1 MLGSTYRNETEMI
14 AHARTIRYEATK
26 DERELT
32 RPYYNKGDK
41 DYSVPRLA
49 CQMMYKKTGDVKY
62 KLLGINGVKIE
73 NKDNI

>member
-1 MLGSTYRNETEMI
+1 MI
-14 AHARTIRYEATK
+14 ATARVTRYEATG

-41 DYSVPRLA
+41 DYSVPRFA
-49 CQMMYKKTGDVKY
+49 CKLMYDKTKDTKY
-62 KLLGINGVKIE
+62 QLLQINGIKIE